1 MKKRFSELILVVFLA
16 CAIAGCDAKVDLDNI
31 DPSVKAELGIAL
43 PVGEFGITLG
53 DFIPT
58 AEGALSVNEDGVYQL
73 STGFEFSQTIDDID
87 VSQYAA
93 TAETSLNISDNLSGV
108 PAIMGPLTLPLEFEI
123 KTSLGGMNQALQD
136 ERIDSLRLTSATM
149 IATIEQNFGL
159 SANHI
164 QKAELILSDDF
175 HRAAGNTL
183 DLPFTSFN
191 TPTQVV
197 LDNFSI
203 NMVEDDSK
211 PAADDNVKDS
221 ITLKLRLTIQLGRG
235 EVITL
240 QPNSGFKVN
249 ITVRIDDYEA
259 IYGRLVSNQEVG
271 IQDCLE
277 LSEMWEGF
285 GSMKNLSLNLYDPT
299 ISFDLTTSIGTPIRF
314 HLTELKSEN
323 QDGTDIRYAQF
334 NGSNEYEVS
343 LPNYVKVTDSY
354 DQTATNTIVFNRE
367 NGNIGRLFGNSP
379 ARFCYNLGIIPEA
392 RDGSDQQRI
401 VKGRNFFQATA
412 KMTLP
417 FSFDEGS
424 ALQYAD
430 TAEVDFSVVNLDSL
444 LEEVKVVDRVEIRD
458 LHLILGL
465 QNTLPFDVD
474 ARFAFLDANKQ
485 DLGIRPTSDGAVHVL
500 GPKEYGSNGPV
511 PGVGNAELVINDE
524 MVKKLKDVRYLVYDI
539 SAADPHPNVYPIAL
553 TPANGLKIKIALTA
567 DVAAYLNLMFDQKSE
582 ED

>member
-1 MKKRFSELILVVFLA
+1 MKQRFNELSLVVFLA
-16 CAIAGCDAKVDLDNI
+16 CALLACDPKIDFDNI
-31 DPSVKAELGIAL
+31 DPSVKTEMGIAL

-53 DFIPT
+53 DLIPT
-58 AEGALSVNEDGVYQL
+58 NEGVLSVNEQGVYQL
-73 STGFEFSQTIDDID
+73 SAGFDFSQTIDDID
-87 VSQYAA
+87 VSQFAA
-93 TAETSLNISDNLSGV
+93 TKEETLFISESLNL
-108 PAIMGPLTLPLEFEI
+108 PAIIGPLTLPLEFEL
-123 KTSLGGMNQALQD
+123 KMGMDGVNQTLQD
-136 ERIDSLRLTSATM
+136 ERIDSMRLTSATLEAS
-149 IATIEQNFGL
+149 IDQNFGL

-175 HRAAGNTL
+175 HRAAGNTI

-191 TPTQVV
+191 TPTNIV

-203 NMVEDDSK
+203 NFLKDPTL
-211 PAADDNVKDS
+211 PASDDNVKDT
-221 ITLKLRLTIQLGRG
+221 ITLTLRLTLNVAAG
-235 EVITL
+235 ETITL
-240 QPNSGFKVN
+240 NSNSKFTVN
-249 ITVRIDDYEA
+249 VSVRIDDYEA
-259 IYGRLVSNQEVG
+259 IYGRLVSNTEVG

-285 GSMKNLSLNLYDPT
+285 SNLQNFHLNLYDPT
-299 ISFDLTTSIGTPIRF
+299 IAFDLTTSIGTPIRF

-392 RDGSDQQRI
+392 RNGSDQQRI

-417 FSFDEGS
+417 FSFDEGVS
-424 ALQYAD
+424 LEYKD
-430 TAEVDFSVVNLDSL
+430 TIPVDFSAVNLDSL
-444 LEEVKVVDRVEIRD
+444 LEEVEFIDNVEIRQ
-458 LHLILGL
+458 LHLLLGL

-474 ARFAFLDANKQ
+474 ASFAFLNANQQ
-485 DLGIRPTSDGAVHVL
+485 DLDIRPTEDGAIHIA
-500 GPKEYGSNGPV
+500 GPKEYGSNGPI
-511 PGVGNAELVINDE
+511 PGVGNTELVVNDE
-524 MVKKLKDVRYLVYDI
+524 MVDKLKDVRYLVFNI
-539 SAADPHPNVYPIAL
+539 SAKDPQSNLYPL
-553 TPANGLKIKIALTA
+553 TLEPENGLKIKIALTA
-567 DVAAYLNLMFDQKSE
+567 DVAAYMNLIFAE
-582 ED
+582 N